1 MDSTDIDKTTNGIA
15 GRIENPVL
23 KKEVEDYLFIRERID
38 KVKPRTRRND
48 AQALLSFDKFL
59 NKTSK
64 DYQKVTQDDMLQ
76 WEKFLEEE
84 LNLKSSS
91 LSLYEIHV
99 KRFYKY
105 LSNKKEYKRGKRFQK
120 NIPYPDCVSWISVI
134 TRGNNHKLPIDKLLD
149 HDGLMKMLNACDN
162 IRDQAMI
169 IGFLDGGLRNSELVS
184 LNVESLGFDKLGAY
198 FILPKDENADLK
210 TGMRKIRLFLVPS
223 STQYMKEHINKHPYK
238 KYDKAPLFFTR
249 DNRFFSPILQKANN
263 GTINQ
268 SDFETLRLSRLSVK
282 DIIKK
287 IAKRASVPIE
297 KPHDLRHNSCT
308 LCAKAGFNEA
318 ELRIRY
324 GWSPTSKMPSRYT
337 HLASKDLDDK
347 IKVLTGFKEPDKPED
362 DILQPIIC
370 WNCQEENVPTN
381 KFCSRC
387 GANLNPKKEDL
398 THTAVETG
406 LGVQGM
412 LKDPEFMMKIMNMM
426 AEQWE
431 KIQKEKKGK

>member
-1 MDSTDIDKTTNGIA
+1 MDSTDIDKTTNGIV
-15 GRIENPVL
+15 GRIENPIL

-38 KVKPRTRRND
+38 KVRPRTRRND

-59 NKTSK
+59 NKKSK

-238 KYDKAPLFFTR
+238 NYDKAPLFFTR
-249 DNRFFSPILQKANN
+249 DNRFFSPILRKANN

-308 LCAKAGFNEA
+308 LCSKAGFNEA

-347 IKVLTGFKEPDKPED
+347 IKLLTGFKEPEKPED

-381 KFCSRC
+381 KFCGKCS
-387 GANLNPKKEDL
+387 ANLNPTKEEM
-398 THTAVETG
+398 TISATETG
-406 LGVQGM
+406 LATQEM
-412 LKDPEFMMKIMNMM
+412 LKDAGFRDFYNDMLL
-426 AEQWE
+426 ATWE
-431 KIQKEKKGK
+431 KYKERKEKK